1 MAVPGDSQ
9 AGDTNSFRFLK
20 PGRSSA
26 ISEKPQSCSVLIM
39 SGFLGET
46 STTENCNI
54 SFLILACEFAALFC
68 DIFCLYSLPCM
79 GMGSNSLNNHHETHT
94 HIRWISVCQSIAVL
108 GAMSLLR
115 WNISPSNFQS
125 NSTKQNK
132 FCPWFL
138 SSYST
143 EVNWGYNFLTSL
155 ISLCYLR
162 SPGVTL

>member
-9 AGDTNSFRFLK
+9 AGDTNSFRFSQ
-20 PGRSSA
+20 PGRPSA
-26 ISEKPQSCSVLIM
+26 ISKKPQSCSVLIT
-39 SGFLGET
+39 SGLLGET

-79 GMGSNSLNNHHETHT
+79 GMGSNSLNKHHETHT
-94 HIRWISVCQSIAVL
+94 HIRWISLCQSIAVL
-108 GAMSLLR
+108 GAVSLLG
-115 WNISPSNFQS
+115 WNISPSNFHS

-138 SSYST
+138 FFFFPFHRGSAEDT
-143 EVNWGYNFLTSL
+143 
-155 ISLCYLR
+155 IS
-162 SPGVTL
+162 